1 MYHISLKTA
10 PSLAAKILNK
20 EVLVFLA
27 LLFLSMALWMVTVL
41 KEHDSMEFRF
51 AIKLVGA
58 PENVVLLSDDVD
70 TLTVVVS
77 DTRWML
83 LDYLGYK
90 DTERAK
96 LEVNFAR
103 YRQRQNNE
111 VVITSAE
118 LHKIFRQYF
127 GKSTSISFK
136 RDKLVFLFDIGEQM
150 RLPIRFKGRVNSKD
164 QVEIKLASDSVD
176 VFASKSLKLTLSEV
190 KTVADSIEVNDTIQH
205 FFPFQKIYGVSYK
218 QKGVNVTITPVVYVE
233 KTMNI
238 PVQCINE
245 PADKKLKLFPPRVAL
260 VFLIDMKMV
269 SIVQEDMFSV
279 VADYNT
285 VAGMTEPKCKFELLK
300 YPTFVK
306 NVKMSTDESD
316 YLIVER

>member
-1 MYHISLKTA
+1 MSHISLKTA

-127 GKSTSISFK
+127 G
-136 RDKLVFLFDIGEQM
+136 
-150 RLPIRFKGRVNSKD
+150 
-164 QVEIKLASDSVD
+164 
-176 VFASKSLKLTLSEV
+176 
-190 KTVADSIEVNDTIQH
+190 
-205 FFPFQKIYGVSYK
+205 
-218 QKGVNVTITPVVYVE
+218 
-233 KTMNI
+233 
-238 PVQCINE
+238 
-245 PADKKLKLFPPRVAL
+245 
-260 VFLIDMKMV
+260 
-269 SIVQEDMFSV
+269 
-279 VADYNT
+279 
-285 VAGMTEPKCKFELLK
+285 
-300 YPTFVK
+300 
-306 NVKMSTDESD
+306 
-316 YLIVER
+316 